1 MDSWR
6 FGGEKLQAAPE
17 MRSREYDKLL
27 KTKKMY
33 VIELGFAFKLAVA
46 C

>member
-17 MRSREYDKLL
+17 MRSREHDKLF
-27 KTKKMY
+27 KKNKKN
-33 VIELGFAFKLAVA
+33 VRDWIGF
-46 C
+46 CI